1 MNLFQIV
8 MVSLAAALGLS
19 AFAGPVW
26 VYLKNLLGGFNKKK
40 LALDRLKSPEFVKD
54 EPASPSL
61 VDVVKE
67 WEDLKDV
74 CERAKLNKAVEQ
86 LDSMFP
92 LLNSGGKNV

>member
-8 MVSLAAALGLS
+8 MVSLAATLGLS

-40 LALDRLKSPEFVKD
+40 LALDRLKPKD

-86 LDSMFP
+86 LDSIFP

>member
-19 AFAGPVW
+19 VFAGPVW
-26 VYLKNLLGGFNKKK
+26 AYLKDVFLTASKNKSI
-40 LALDRLKSPEFVKD
+40 LDRLEPEVSPH
-54 EPASPSL
+54 SPSL
-61 VDVVKE
+61 VEVVKE
-67 WEDLKDV
+67 WEDLKEV
-74 CERAKLNKAVEQ
+74 CRKAQLHQAVEQ